1 MDLNQYL
8 DMFLEESKEN
18 LQSLNAYLLKLEEE
32 PQNLT
37 YVQTIFR
44 AAHTLKGMSAT
55 MGFED
60 LAQLT
65 HELENVLDLIRNEK
79 IKVTGNVM
87 NHLFAA
93 VDRLEEMLQ
102 SIENGED
109 GKLDVSREIA
119 SLRSITQDSTSEKK
133 EEVEDQGDTIPVNE
147 GQETLGALDRIDD
160 FDTYQENVLL
170 SSLKNGFNAFEIE
183 VTLDEKTMLK
193 AARAYMVYNA
203 LEEMGEIIRTIP
215 SVDELEEEKFNSTFR
230 LTLVTTASAEEV
242 RKSIERISEIRKVEL
257 APLSKEK
264 IHAKDEIAATRMV
277 EQEEKEEVLKGS
289 QAEKKEEEQGRKSS
303 EGEKELPKNR
313 GILHK
318 TIRVDTERLERLM
331 NLFSEMVID
340 RGRLEQ
346 IAREIGNGSLT
357 EVVEHMS
364 RISSELQNLVLTIRM
379 VPVEQVFN
387 RFPRMV
393 RDLAKELG
401 KQVNL
406 TITGAET
413 ELDRTVIDEI
423 GDPLVHLLRNAIDH
437 GLEPTEERTKK
448 GKPPVGEVSLRAYH
462 SGNHVLIE
470 VSDDGAGIDRE
481 KVLKKAV
488 DMGLVSTKESS
499 LLKEEEIDRF
509 LFQSGFSTAEKISD
523 VSGRG
528 VGLDVVRSKIESLGG
543 TVSVYT
549 EKGKGTTFRIQL
561 PLTLSIISA
570 MLVEVEKEKYAIPI
584 NSILETLSIPKE
596 EIRIAHK
603 QPVLD
608 FRGKV
613 VPLLSLKN
621 LFSVPSQHEEEEEEI
636 SIIVIRKGDKL
647 LGLEVNRFLGQQE
660 IVLKS
665 MGKYLQHIFAISGA
679 TILGDGQV
687 ALIID
692 PNALIK

>member
-119 SLRSITQDSTSEKK
+119 SLRSITQDSASEKK
-133 EEVEDQGDTIPVNE
+133 EEAEDQGGTGPVNE

-215 SVDELEEEKFNSTFR
+215 SVDELEEEKFNTTFR

-242 RKSIERISEIRKVEL
+242 KRSIERISEIRKVEL

-277 EQEEKEEVLKGS
+277 EQEEKKEVLKGS
-289 QAEKKEEEQGRKSS
+289 QEEKKGEEQGRKSS